1 MVPVALLAE
10 LEELDDE
17 LVRSPEEL
25 GDVGAPSP
33 AAVSDLGLLFLEI
46 IEINFYFLY

>member
-1 MVPVALLAE
+1 MPVALLAE
-10 LEELDDE
+10 LDELDDE

-33 AAVSDLGLLFLEI
+33 GPVSDFGLLFLEI
-46 IEINFYFLY
+46 ILQTTHL